1 MMRTT
6 GTTRFVTG
14 CLAVAVVFGFILSV
28 SVEAAPKK
36 GIEPILEKHRLSSS
50 DSRDI
55 ARNYRAVVAIGAEP
69 SRVESLVDGALSA
82 GFDADELVR
91 CLDLISAAGLNGL
104 PHESL
109 LAKMA
114 EGVAKRVD
122 ADDVIDA
129 VERRALSLKRA
140 RQLLSS
146 VIYDLSGADGIGVL
160 IQTVAS
166 AIDRGISERDIV
178 AILKD
183 EAADPKKVLYQLD
196 KMR

>member
-1 MMRTT
+1 MRTT
-6 GTTRFVTG
+6 VISRFAAG
-14 CLAVAVVFGFILSV
+14 CLAVAMLFGFMLSV

-36 GIEPILEKHRLSSS
+36 GIEPILEKHRLSAS
-50 DSRDI
+50 DARDI

-69 SRVESLVDGALSA
+69 NRVESLVDGALSA

-109 LAKMA
+109 LAKLA
-114 EGVAKRVD
+114 EGVAKRAD
-122 ADDVIDA
+122 ADDVVDA
-129 VERRALSLKRA
+129 IERRALSLKRA

-146 VIYDLSGADGIGVL
+146 VIYDLNGEDGIGVL

-178 AILKD
+178 ALLKE
-183 EAADPKKVLYQLD
+183 EAADPKKILYQLD